1 MDAFAF
7 IFRVDFFSSSVV
19 QLFPHPWAQV
29 SLTYLSFGS
38 FPNTEVLELPRLIS
52 LLHPWCV
59 WSGAA
64 SLVCVSRRPHG
75 SFRAFGVIDPLP
87 SGRQEPGFQ
96 RESDPMAS
104 DGQMKPSG
112 AAEGAGLGGSHGSTE
127 TLSSSAVN
135 RLLME
140 FLIYIG
146 RAMFVLYPVYL
157 TGYLGLSVS
166 WVLLCM
172 MMVTW
177 WKKNRQW
184 KDARIGTAIDFVDNE
199 TQVVHKEL
207 QSALQMASWV
217 CVVLYWLIM
226 SICTGFTPQTS
237 HPTTFQTLRKAPVSH
252 LSLVWFVSSWYS
264 TGSVRASE
272 SIRISGPEHPE
283 NNRCCG
289 TCHFLCCLDYNT
301 LYLHD
306 MPDWGWT
313 SHTQGWVMEPAKRAV
328 GLQAHIWLHHTLP

>member
-1 MDAFAF
+1 MCFLCQVTMEGLKSFNVFIIRNDYLLCRKYMDAFAF
-7 IFRVDFFSSSVV
+7 IFRVDFFSPSVV

-59 WSGAA
+59 WSRSAL
-64 SLVCVSRRPHG
+64 LVCVSRRPRG
-75 SFRAFGVIDPLP
+75 SFRAVGVIDPLS

-140 FLIYIG
+140 FLIYFG

-207 QSALQMASWV
+207 ESALQMASWV
-217 CVVLYWLIM
+217 CVVLY
-226 SICTGFTPQTS
+226 
-237 HPTTFQTLRKAPVSH
+237 
-252 LSLVWFVSSWYS
+252 
-264 TGSVRASE
+264 
-272 SIRISGPEHPE
+272 
-283 NNRCCG
+283 
-289 TCHFLCCLDYNT
+289 
-301 LYLHD
+301 
-306 MPDWGWT
+306 
-313 SHTQGWVMEPAKRAV
+313 
-328 GLQAHIWLHHTLP
+328 

>member
-1 MDAFAF
+1 M
-7 IFRVDFFSSSVV
+7 
-19 QLFPHPWAQV
+19 
-29 SLTYLSFGS
+29 
-38 FPNTEVLELPRLIS
+38 N
-52 LLHPWCV
+52 
-59 WSGAA
+59 
-64 SLVCVSRRPHG
+64 
-75 SFRAFGVIDPLP
+75 DPLS

-96 RESDPMAS
+96 RVSDPMAS

-112 AAEGAGLGGSHGSTE
+112 AAEGAVLGGSHGSTE

-140 FLIYIG
+140 FLIYFG

-207 QSALQMASWV
+207 QGALQMASWV
-217 CVVLYWLIM
+217 CVVLHGLIM
-226 SICTGFTPQTS
+226 SICTGFTPETS
-237 HPTTFQTLRKAPVSH
+237 QSTTVQTLRKAPVSH
-252 LSLVWFVSSWYS
+252 LSLVCCFEELILYR
-264 TGSVRASE
+264 SVKASE
-272 SIRISGPEHPE
+272 RIQISGPEHPE
-283 NNRCCG
+283 NKRCCG

-306 MPDWGWT
+306 MPDWGCT

-328 GLQAHIWLHHTLP
+328 SLRAHIWLQHPHPRLV